1 MPRAAEIV
9 QALTTTGLVA
19 IVTATFTMAA
29 LSMVMVRLPVWLE
42 LPRRAL
48 EALG

>member
-9 QALTTTGLVA
+9 QGLGTAGLVA
-19 IVTATFTMAA
+19 IVTATFMMAA
-29 LSMVMVRLPVWLE
+29 LSLLMVRLPGWLE